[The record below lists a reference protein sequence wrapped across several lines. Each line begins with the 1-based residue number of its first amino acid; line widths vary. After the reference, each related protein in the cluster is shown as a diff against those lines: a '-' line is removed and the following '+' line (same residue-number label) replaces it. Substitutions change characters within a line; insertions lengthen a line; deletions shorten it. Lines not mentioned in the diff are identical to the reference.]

1 MKRQLRLLVIGGV
14 AAGTKAASKAR
25 RDDPYMEITIISQE
39 EYISYAGCGLAYY
52 VGGVVD
58 DRAKLF
64 ARSPETFREKYT
76 INVLLRHRAERI
88 NTYDKTVKVTDL
100 QSGTTLSMPYDRLLL
115 ATGASAVIPRI
126 DGVDSQGIFTLH
138 SIHDADNMIN
148 YIKNRDIRNACI
160 VGGGYIGVEIAE
172 NLVRRGI
179 SCTLFEIERQLLPR
193 FFDSDMSEPV
203 IELVSDNLE

>member
-1 MKRQLRLLVIGGV
+1 MKRPLRLLVIGGV

-25 RDDPYMEITIISQE
+25 RDDPSMEITIISQE

-100 QSGTTLSMPYDRLLL
+100 QSGTTL
-115 ATGASAVIPRI
+115 
-126 DGVDSQGIFTLH
+126 
-138 SIHDADNMIN
+138 
-148 YIKNRDIRNACI
+148 
-160 VGGGYIGVEIAE
+160 
-172 NLVRRGI
+172 
-179 SCTLFEIERQLLPR
+179 
-193 FFDSDMSEPV
+193 
-203 IELVSDNLE
+203 